1 MTATVLTIVVAVV
14 VPPLLVANAL
24 RALAT
29 ETFVRA
35 ELGREGFSADRY
47 GLPDDER
54 ERLAL
59 VGLRSIRPGSEGIVL
74 LERERLP
81 DGSEAFESR
90 ELTHMEDV
98 RRIFGVVLRG
108 QLVVLA
114 VLVVVGLALARTR
127 LRRVVPRG
135 VLVGGLVTLG
145 IAVLAVPFMLLG
157 FDRFFTRFHA
167 VFFEGDSWRFSTS
180 DTLIRLYPE
189 QLWQDVSII
198 AAVLTVGQ
206 AAGLALLAAW
216 WLRRATRD
224 TG

>member
-1 MTATVLTIVVAVV
+1 M
-14 VPPLLVANAL
+14 
-24 RALAT
+24 
-29 ETFVRA
+29 
-35 ELGREGFSADRY
+35 
-47 GLPDDER
+47 PDDER

-114 VLVVVGLALARTR
+114 VLVVVGLVLARTR

-206 AAGLALLAAW
+206 AVGLALLAAW